1 LDFLEFTI
9 NERLWR
15 EKLCKS
21 SKQQKHG
28 LDRKLL
34 AQGMEVVSNG
44 FFSGQFF
51 ITWQQK
57 ELSATHTK
65 YLCESI
71 FCAPKNA
78 PKLPEFEEYFI

>member
-1 LDFLEFTI
+1 LAFSEFTI

-15 EKLCKS
+15 EKPCKS

-28 LDRKLL
+28 SDSKSL
-34 AQGMEVVSNG
+34 GMQVVSNDL
-44 FFSGQFF
+44 FFFAQIF

-71 FCAPKNA
+71 FVPPKM
-78 PKLPEFEEYFI
+78 PQRLPEFEEYFL